1 MPLRDVR
8 ALARRACGAAF
19 VGATLAACAAVAPP
33 REDGGDARDRYQPGA
48 RAALLA
54 WLDAEWKRF
63 GDGRR
68 GHVVDLRRVGPP
80 DPPRWTAETPERRHC
95 GRIRAVY
102 WAPLPGG
109 VAHSE
114 LTPPERRDPSA
125 PPVCDNAWSAVFVS
139 AALREAGVA
148 SRDFRGDALHSA
160 YLRDILRRGRAHEAA
175 PARVG
180 RPLFEAHPVE
190 QRAPEPGDLI
200 CASRRR
206 ESDAVLRAVFLP
218 AGPRARQAWDAA
230 VETVDLGHCDIVVA
244 VDRRKRTLSAVGG
257 NVQDT
262 VSRSLVPID
271 DEGRVLRTIERPWFM
286 VVANRL
292 P

>member
-1 MPLRDVR
+1 MRLGNPRVAGR
-8 ALARRACGAAF
+8 AGVLAAACA
-19 VGATLAACAAVAPP
+19 LLSACAAVAPP
-33 REDGGDARDRYQPGA
+33 PEEAGDARERYRSGA

-54 WLDAEWKRF
+54 WLDAEWRRF

-80 DPPRWTAETPERRHC
+80 DPPSWSGDTPERRHC
-95 GRIRAVY
+95 ERIRAVY

-114 LTPPERRDPSA
+114 LTPPERRDPAA
-125 PPVCDNAWSAVFVS
+125 PPVCDNAWSAAFIS
-139 AALREAGVA
+139 AALREAGV
-148 SRDFRGDALHSA
+148 SGRDFRGDALHSA
-160 YLRDILRRGRAHEAA
+160 YLRDILRRGRAHGAA
-175 PARVG
+175 PERVG

-190 QRAPEPGDLI
+190 SRAPEPGDLI
-200 CASRRR
+200 CATRRR
-206 ESDAVLRAVFLP
+206 ENEAVLRAVFLP
-218 AGPRARQAWDAA
+218 TGPRARQAWDAA
-230 VETVDLGHCDIVVA
+230 VEAVDFGHCDIVVA
-244 VDRRKRTLSAVGG
+244 IDRRARTLSAVGG

-262 VSRSLVPID
+262 VARSLVPLD
-271 DEGRVLRTIERPWFM
+271 ADGRVLRTIERPWFM